1 VTGARQVGW
10 DEAMAVVED
19 GSTVAFSGAVLRGKP
34 VAGAAA
40 LASVGRRDLEL
51 VAFTGSLEVEILL
64 AKGSLGSVVS
74 SYVGLGAHGPAQ
86 GFSAAVAA
94 GTVADR
100 ELSEWMLVG
109 GLRAAVMG
117 IPFLPT
123 RAAIG
128 SQLVEERGLHTIRD
142 PYGGD
147 ELLAVPALRPDV
159 AFVHAWRA
167 DAEGNVQLP
176 WPPDHLADVDVLVA
190 RAARTVVVSVEEIV
204 PAELVAA
211 SSERTKLFGFEVD
224 LLVEAPG
231 GAWPSSMPPCYDE
244 DAHWL
249 SAHRDR
255 IGDALL
261 AEAAPSWSKGRP

>member
-1 VTGARQVGW
+1 VTGARRVAWDDAVG
-10 DEAMAVVED
+10 VVED
-19 GSTVAFSGAVLRGKP
+19 GATVAFSGAVLRGKP
-34 VAGAAA
+34 VAAAAA
-40 LASVGRRDLEL
+40 LARAGRRDLEL
-51 VAFTGSLEVEILL
+51 VAFTGSLEVEVLL
-64 AKGSLGSVVS
+64 AAGALRSVVS
-74 SYVGLGAHGPAQ
+74 SYVGLGAHGPAR
-86 GFSAAVAA
+86 GFSAAVSA
-94 GTVADR
+94 GAVADR

-109 GLRAAVMG
+109 GLRAAAMG

-128 SQLVEERGLHTIRD
+128 SQLIEERGLHTVRD

-167 DAEGNVQLP
+167 DAQGNVQLP
-176 WPPDHLADVDVLVA
+176 WPPDHLADVDILVA

-204 PAELVAA
+204 PAEVVAA
-211 SSERTKLFGFEVD
+211 SPERTKLFGFEVE

-231 GAWPSSMPPCYDE
+231 GARPASMPPLYDADE
-244 DAHWL
+244 HWL
-249 SAHRDR
+249 AEHRDR

-261 AEAAPSWSKGRP
+261 VDRASAW